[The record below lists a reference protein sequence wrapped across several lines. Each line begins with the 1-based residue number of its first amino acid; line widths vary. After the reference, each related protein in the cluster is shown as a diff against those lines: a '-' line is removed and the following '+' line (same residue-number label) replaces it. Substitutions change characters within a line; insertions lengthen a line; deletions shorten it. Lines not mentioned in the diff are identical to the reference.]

1 MISRVLLSTFTR
13 DFTFRCTCTF
23 GLLRI
28 LCTSTYQ
35 QTFRLLHIILCMY
48 SYLTAN
54 VLLINKNV
62 LSCFFLCKFYFI
74 VFDYGKKSLYILC
87 ILTSNEWYTSKKY
100 LFIYCVVKLFL
111 PFLKLN
117 FISFYLFIRI
127 FQTFLLFLN
136 L

>member
-100 LFIYCVVKLFL
+100 LFIVLWNYSCLF
-111 PFLKLN
+111 FKLN